1 MSVRD
6 IPHHKLVE
14 VAKYLDG
21 FPPSRG
27 NHDDEMG
34 EEQYWVLF
42 IKELKRVPKLGKKFS
57 YTNVQI
63 VDFGDERKGHSPSL
77 KLLYDLREK
86 KLELDT
92 FVYCLQKINCT
103 GAMNVFRDASKVPS
117 NVQAN
122 PYPHLQAP
130 SPQSSLASQTLFFP
144 QCRSLSVSAHGA
156 NIETDQR

>member
-1 MSVRD
+1 MSVSD
-6 IPHHKLVE
+6 IPRHKLAE

-21 FPPSRG
+21 FPPSHG
-27 NHDDEMG
+27 NHNDEQE

-42 IKELKRVPKLGKKFS
+42 IKELKRVPKVGKKFF

-77 KLLYDLREK
+77 KLLHDLQEK

-103 GAMNVFRDASKVPS
+103 GAMNVFRDASKV
-117 NVQAN
+117 
-122 PYPHLQAP
+122 
-130 SPQSSLASQTLFFP
+130 SS
-144 QCRSLSVSAHGA
+144 R
-156 NIETDQR
+156 

>member
-1 MSVRD
+1 MSVKD

-14 VAKYLDG
+14 VAKYLDD
-21 FPPSRG
+21 FPPSRA

-42 IKELKRVPKLGKKFS
+42 IKELKRVPKVGKRFS

-63 VDFGDERKGHSPSL
+63 VDFGDDRKGRSPSL
-77 KLLYDLREK
+77 KLLYDLQEK

-117 NVQAN
+117 NVGTKPWCRFQLL
-122 PYPHLQAP
+122 PF
-130 SPQSSLASQTLFFP
+130 QSSLASHTLFIP
-144 QCRSLSVSAHGA
+144 QR
-156 NIETDQR
+156 

>member
-1 MSVRD
+1 MFTCLLTDLNTCCRCHIMSVND
-6 IPHHKLVE
+6 IPRHKLVE

-21 FPPSRG
+21 FPPSHG
-27 NHDDEMG
+27 NHDELE

-42 IKELKRVPKLGKKFS
+42 IKELKRVPKVGKKFS

-117 NVQAN
+117 
-122 PYPHLQAP
+122 
-130 SPQSSLASQTLFFP
+130 
-144 QCRSLSVSAHGA
+144 R
-156 NIETDQR
+156 